1 MALPMSFSTTW
12 CGMMD
17 MVSAISN
24 TSCAIGSF
32 DFTRSYDLLVLQQI
46 LDEESKLDEGGLNRS
61 EVGSVSFVE
70 KGS

>member
-1 MALPMSFSTTW
+1 
-12 CGMMD
+12 